1 MSEEKK
7 EVQVINCQ
15 ESLDISVVADLGTE
29 LKVALDSGQS
39 IRLQAGDVGKADAAA
54 LQLLCAFFL
63 DAQTHGIDI
72 EWLDPSDALIESAS
86 LTGLVEHLGLKEKT
100 LH

>member
-1 MSEEKK
+1 MSNEDTEL
-7 EVQVINCQ
+7 QIINCQ
-15 ESLDISVVADLGTE
+15 ESLDISVVANLGTE

-39 IRLQAGDVGKADAAA
+39 IQLQANEVSKADAAA

-63 DAQTHGIDI
+63 DAQTHGIHI
-72 EWLDPSDALIESAS
+72 EWLDPSDALLEAAS
-86 LTGLVEHLGLKEKT
+86 LTGLTEHLGLKEKT